1 MIGKSHGEIRQF
13 RMAKPFKDYRAVIF
27 DMDGTLYYQLPL
39 RLRMAGKLAAYYLRH
54 PFRYKELLAVKTF
67 REIREHSGST
77 KHNNP
82 INDGNSTKHNGL
94 IDDGSSAKQNG
105 TINDGN
111 STKQNGTISSR
122 IASAQKYQ
130 ANSSPESLDWQQYR
144 RTAEKLCGVTPEWV
158 KQTVEHWMY
167 QVPLELLPLCQ
178 DQQLAKLIR
187 MLQKRRTAVIIYSD
201 YPAVE
206 KARVLRLR
214 IEPDHIFSA
223 LDADI
228 MCLKPDPKGLAHILS
243 VTGLSPDQ
251 ALMVGD
257 RYEKD
262 GMAAR
267 NAGMDWLI
275 LPSNPKKRNKLLK
288 EILKSCP

>member
-1 MIGKSHGEIRQF
+1 MSRKPHKENRQF
-13 RMAKPFKDYRAVIF
+13 LMAKPISNYRAVIF

-54 PFRYKELLAVKTF
+54 PLRYKELLAVKAF
-67 REIREHSGST
+67 REIREQWTET
-77 KHNNP
+77 KA
-82 INDGNSTKHNGL
+82 
-94 IDDGSSAKQNG
+94 SSA
-105 TINDGN
+105 
-111 STKQNGTISSR
+111 
-122 IASAQKYQ
+122 
-130 ANSSPESLDWQQYR
+130 SLDWRQYSL
-144 RTAEKLCGVTPEWV
+144 TAEKLGGGVTPEWV
-158 KQTVEHWMY
+158 KRTVEHWMY
-167 QVPLELLPLCQ
+167 QVPLELLPFCQ

-187 MLQKRRTAVIIYSD
+187 MLRKRRATVIIYSD

-206 KARVLRLR
+206 KARALR
-214 IEPDHIFSA
+214 IEPDYIFSA

-228 MCLKPDPKGLAHILS
+228 MRLKPDPKGLFHILS

-267 NAGMDWLI
+267 NAGLDWLI
-275 LPSNPKKRNKLLK
+275 LPSNPKKRKKLLK
-288 EILKSCP
+288 EILRHVHKPCKS